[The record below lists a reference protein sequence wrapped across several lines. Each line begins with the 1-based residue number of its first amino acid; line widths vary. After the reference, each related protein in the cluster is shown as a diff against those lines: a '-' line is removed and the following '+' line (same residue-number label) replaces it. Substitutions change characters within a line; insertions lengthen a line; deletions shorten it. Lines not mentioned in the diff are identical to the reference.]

1 MQSLRCP
8 HVTFFSFATTYH
20 LIPLAVNLPYL
31 VVDFPSEAAAVAVCN
46 RGVLTKSV
54 IELWAEATNYEGL
67 VEASRQVPPTVSAPH
82 FESTVSWSCHVDAFG
97 LSYSLERQAEIRCH
111 LKHLPFQ
118 GPVRCKDPDQTFWI
132 IERHDSAAGGAPV
145 PTDSK
150 PARIYFGR
158 EVARSAS
165 RRLVSKCDLKK
176 RPYLGPTSMDNELSL
191 VMANMALVRKG
202 SVVLDPFVGTGSIL
216 RLLAFQCFLHG
227 YRHRRACAPRQGWEQ
242 RIHQF

>member
-1 MQSLRCP
+1 M
-8 HVTFFSFATTYH
+8 
-20 LIPLAVNLPYL
+20 
-31 VVDFPSEAAAVAVCN
+31 DFPSEAAAVAVCN

-216 RLLAFQCFLHG
+216 FACSHFGAFCMGTDIDVRVLRGKDGSNVFTNFDEFALARPELVRCDTSM
-227 YRHRRACAPRQGWEQ
+227 YVESVPPSS
-242 RIHQF
+242 